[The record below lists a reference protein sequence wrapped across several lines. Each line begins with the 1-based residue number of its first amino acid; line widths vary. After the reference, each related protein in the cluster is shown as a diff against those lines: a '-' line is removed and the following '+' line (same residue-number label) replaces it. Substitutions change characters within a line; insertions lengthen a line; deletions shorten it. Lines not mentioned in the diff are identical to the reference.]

1 VSDQIERLSS
11 CLAEGFRESLRA
23 QKTAGPS
30 TLPHWAAS
38 LGELIQAILTA
49 RGSTGLAE
57 ALGEAIALTSD
68 RVDQVSIAVTGPGWL
83 GGGVP
88 SVERI
93 LSELIAGAQQ
103 EIMLTAYSVTTGSD
117 RIWAEL
123 ERALATG
130 IRVTVIVDR
139 LQEQHADTRDLL
151 KRLLHAYPAAFSLF
165 DFAGED
171 TTTGLHAKVLVV
183 DRNAAL
189 VGSANL
195 SHRGMVTAH
204 EMATIIRGP
213 TADRMAGRVDA
224 LICSP
229 HAVRV
234 VRRNLG

>member
-1 VSDQIERLSS
+1 MSELIERLSS

-23 QKTAGPS
+23 QKTAGAS
-30 TLPHWAAS
+30 ALPRWAGS
-38 LGELIQAILTA
+38 LGELIQTILST
-49 RGSTGLAE
+49 RGSAGLAE

-93 LSELIAGAQQ
+93 LSELISGAQQ
-103 EIMLTAYSVTTGSD
+103 EIMLTAYSVTAGSD
-117 RIWAEL
+117 RVWAEL

-139 LQEQHADTRDLL
+139 LQEQHAETRALL
-151 KRLLHAYPAAFSLF
+151 ERLLDAYPAAFSLF
-165 DFAGED
+165 DFSGED
-171 TTTGLHAKVLVV
+171 STTGLHAKVLVV

-195 SHRGMVTAH
+195 SHRGMVSAH

-213 TADRMAGRVDA
+213 TADRIAGRVDT

-229 HAVRV
+229 HAVRI
-234 VRRNLG
+234 RRREPA